1 MALADQDTYQTP
13 PGRRRSLLARVSRW
27 PGLAF
32 YLPVLRIVVRS
43 GWLAVRGAYGDAE
56 WVVASLGV
64 IRAMEG
70 VGMRLTIE
78 GMGHLR
84 GLGGP
89 AVFVGN
95 HMSTLETFVL
105 PAIIQPVGAVT
116 FVVKDTLLRYPV
128 FGPVLRSRDPIAVGR
143 ENPREDLRA
152 VFEGGQERLARGK
165 SVIVFPQGLR
175 SPGFDPAR
183 FNTLGVKLA
192 ARAGVPVVPLAL
204 RTDAWGSGRFLKDF
218 GRVDPSLPVHFRF
231 GAPIPP
237 DGSGADAHQAV
248 IRFIQ
253 DALAEWGSG
262 VGA

>member
-1 MALADQDTYQTP
+1 MALADQDSYQTQS
-13 PGRRRSLLARVSRW
+13 GTGRSLLARLTRW

-32 YLPVLRIVVRS
+32 YLPVFRIVLRS
-43 GWLAVRGAYGDAE
+43 GRLAVRGAYGDAE
-56 WVVASLGV
+56 WVAASLGI

-70 VGMRLTIE
+70 VGMRLRVE
-78 GMGHLR
+78 GMEHVR

-95 HMSTLETFVL
+95 HMSTMETFVL
-105 PAIIQPVGAVT
+105 PAIIQPARPVT

-128 FGPVLRSRDPIAVGR
+128 FGPVLRSRDPIPVSR

-152 VFEGGQERLARGK
+152 VFEGGQERLTRGV

-175 SPGFDPAR
+175 SPGFDPAQ
-183 FNTLGVKLA
+183 FNTIGVKLA
-192 ARAGVPVVPLAL
+192 ARAAVPVVPLAL
-204 RTDAWGSGRFLKDF
+204 RTDAWGSGRILKDC

-237 DGSGADAHQAV
+237 EGRGAGVHQAV
-248 IRFIQ
+248 IRFIRE
-253 DALAEWGSG
+253 ALAEWGSPV
-262 VGA
+262 VG